1 MSSLRSLFTVD
12 KIKCFFQQCL
22 TISLYKL
29 QLSRSCD
36 ARGEILPCS
45 LTQANSSLTLEKA
58 FIDVDEVGEADNK
71 LKENE
76 DDTTENDLDDDLD
89 IPWSVEQSDRE
100 VDDQRSDEVESQ
112 VAIDFGND

>member
-1 MSSLRSLFTVD
+1 M
-12 KIKCFFQQCL
+12 
-22 TISLYKL
+22 YKL
-29 QLSRSCD
+29 QLSRSCG
-36 ARGEILPCS
+36 ARGKNLPYP

-58 FIDVDEVGEADNK
+58 FIPIDEVGEADNK

-76 DDTTENDLDDDLD
+76 DDTTENDFDDDVD

-100 VDDQRSDEVESQ
+100 VDDRRSDEVESQ

>member
-1 MSSLRSLFTVD
+1 M
-12 KIKCFFQQCL
+12 
-22 TISLYKL
+22 YKL

-36 ARGEILPCS
+36 ATGESLPYP

-58 FIDVDEVGEADNK
+58 FIGEHDVGEADNK
-71 LKENE
+71 LNE
-76 DDTTENDLDDDLD
+76 KNIDSTENDLDDDLD

-100 VDDQRSDEVESQ
+100 VDDRRSDEVESQ